1 VAVHHGLLHRV
12 QAAIGALQAF
22 HGFDRLAIQGR
33 QQMDAAVDG
42 AVIHPLA
49 SSVELAHH
57 DHASAAIAF
66 GAALLGAGALQ
77 LLAQVI

>member
-1 VAVHHGLLHRV
+1 
-12 QAAIGALQAF
+12 
-22 HGFDRLAIQGR
+22 
-33 QQMDAAVDG
+33 MDTAVDG

-49 SSVELAHH
+49 SGVELAHH

-66 GAALLGAGALQ
+66 GAALFGAGALQ